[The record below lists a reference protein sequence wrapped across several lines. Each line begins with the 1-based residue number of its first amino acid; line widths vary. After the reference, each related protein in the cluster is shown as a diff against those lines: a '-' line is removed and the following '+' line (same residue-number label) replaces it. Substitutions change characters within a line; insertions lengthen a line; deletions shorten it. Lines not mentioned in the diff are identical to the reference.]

1 MDEQRSASISLVELY
16 GAIGTAAAPILV
28 DVRHTAAFG
37 TDNRMTVGANRR
49 DADALQNWHGELP
62 AGRAVVV
69 CCVHGHEVSQG
80 AASALRNR
88 GALSRTWNCGVGRP
102 SAADA
107 Q

>member
-1 MDEQRSASISLVELY
+1 
-16 GAIGTAAAPILV
+16 
-28 DVRHTAAFG
+28 
-37 TDNRMTVGANRR
+37 
-49 DADALQNWHGELP
+49 
-62 AGRAVVV
+62 
-69 CCVHGHEVSQG
+69 VHGHEVSQG